1 MEDQGENE
9 SYESGTQ
16 RSGLEIR
23 ICESSSQ
30 GENIVLSVTLE
41 FIGNERS
48 ISIFRKIKKI
58 FQVNKK
64 IWYTGILC

>member
-48 ISIFRKIKKI
+48 ISIFRKI
-58 FQVNKK
+58 NMA
-64 IWYTGILC
+64 

>member
-1 MEDQGENE
+1 MEDQGKNG

-30 GENIVLSVTLE
+30 EKNMVLSVTLE
-41 FIGNERS
+41 FIGNGS
-48 ISIFRKIKKI
+48 SMSLFRKINMTVIYIMEEKDY
-58 FQVNKK
+58 Q
-64 IWYTGILC
+64 C